1 MFSDSVGLGSASWAL
16 IPATDFPKF
25 VFVSHT
31 EKKCGV
37 VAVISTHLV
46 NIIQLEV

>member
-1 MFSDSVGLGSASWAL
+1 MFSDSFGLGSASWAL

-31 EKKCGV
+31 EKKCRGF
-37 VAVISTHLV
+37 AGFFCPFGKHNSA
-46 NIIQLEV
+46 